1 MKRNHTEFKPE
12 GDSTMSVK
20 RMFLYGLLAIL
31 VSGCGSGQSV
41 TETLH
46 VPETSSAPTVC
57 ATDKTVVVLPFAD
70 YSSGESVLSVYERSR
85 SVTESLTD
93 KLVAK
98 GFKLPVQEDVTQ
110 YLVDK
115 DIIQMAS
122 NVVYS
127 SIERELNWEW
137 HPEVKKELQSWIE
150 ADKKTNSANS
160 GADSNPLAAP
170 GTHALDK
177 RSVANIGKRFNAEY
191 LVRGRI
197 IQYGLQDDHTWAMN
211 KIGVLPFIVKGT
223 KQAAFGFAKSE
234 EYDNLDA
241 VALWGLAGAIVGY
254 NAGTPVDDKKSKT
267 YLDGSN
273 LVTKT
278 SGDSSNADTWNAVI
292 WGAGAASLAHLA
304 MQSGVTPEAVVQ
316 LRIWIQDTNS
326 GDVVWTNRAEVRVA
340 PESIYG
346 DKRSKEMFNT
356 AVNNAATLLIDDFWN
371 KTKAIM

>member
-1 MKRNHTEFKPE
+1 
-12 GDSTMSVK
+12 MSVK
-20 RMFLYGLLAIL
+20 RLFLYGCFALF

-41 TETLH
+41 SETLH

-70 YSSGESVLSVYERSR
+70 YSSGDNFVSVYERSR
-85 SVTESLTD
+85 NVTEALTD
-93 KLVAK
+93 KLVGK
-98 GFKLPVQEDVTQ
+98 GFRLPVQEDVTQ
-110 YLVDK
+110 YLADK
-115 DIIQMAS
+115 NIIQMAS
-122 NVVYS
+122 NVVYN
-127 SIERELNWEW
+127 SIEQELSWEW
-137 HPEVKKELQSWIE
+137 SPVVKDEIRGWIE
-150 ADKKTNSANS
+150 ADKISNSAKN

-177 RSVANIGKRFNAEY
+177 RTVANIGKRFNAEY

-197 IQYGLQDDHTWAMN
+197 IEYDLQKEHTWQMK
-211 KIGVLPFIVKGT
+211 KIGILPFVVKGT

-241 VALWGLAGAIVGY
+241 LALWGLAGAIVGY
-254 NAGTPVDDKKSKT
+254 HADSPVDPKSSKT
-267 YLDGSN
+267 YVDGSN
-273 LVTKT
+273 VVRKS
-278 SGDSSNADTWNAVI
+278 SGDSSDAEFWNSAI
-292 WGAGAASLAHLA
+292 WGVGAATVAHLA
-304 MQSGVTPEAVVQ
+304 MQSGVVPEAVVQ
-316 LRIWIQDTNS
+316 LRIWIQDAST

-346 DKRSKEMFNT
+346 DKRSEEMFET